1 MGHNGSGGVLN
12 TSVSA
17 VVPEKSHENKKCEEE
32 EEEEVR
38 QFLAFLAWL

>member
-1 MGHNGSGGVLN
+1 VGHNGSGGVLN
-12 TSVSA
+12 TSVST
-17 VVPEKSHENKKCEEE
+17 VVPEKSHGNKKCEE